1 MPFLIVQMPLILTCL
16 CFLGR
21 LLHFQ
26 ANPKETSCSFAL
38 SESAP
43 FICVPVLSFLFL
55 TLCCQPTEGQVR
67 TANHRYLAL
76 SLSLF
81 VREIYNV

>member
-1 MPFLIVQMPLILTCL
+1 MSFLIVQMPLILTCL

-26 ANPKETSCSFAL
+26 ANPMETSCSFAL

-55 TLCCQPTEGQVR
+55 T
-67 TANHRYLAL
+67 
-76 SLSLF
+76 
-81 VREIYNV
+81 